1 MKLITKIN
9 EEEGLMSLYRFTN
22 LEDGA
27 KTYPLSLNLIING
40 VNSDEKYTGNY
51 IFKTL
56 NVKGRET
63 AHLGVKSRVIPGRH
77 GSKVIDSRLPERI
90 IGVKTLLRTSTNED
104 YRLFIDELSS
114 LLTSDE
120 LLKIEFTDEK
130 VFYRGYLTDVSS
142 AYENSNDN
150 ILEFTFTCYDP
161 FKYSKDTFKNTAY
174 ADNVSVVNNGT
185 HSTPFA
191 LEATA
196 LKDSPYFMVTDVENN
211 HFMIGE
217 DNEELELKNYSP
229 ALLTN
234 EFRDKLGFSRAGETE
249 SIPDR
254 YLGGTLGAS
263 FGQNPETWF
272 LNLNT
277 VKQDK
282 CWRGGAYSRSFNRT
296 AQNFRT
302 TFKINVHQR
311 DMGSGKIGQFIY
323 DENNR
328 LMFSVGY
335 QNVHSSKDSGRILFM
350 AYNEAGE
357 ERMLWGPQIPAK
369 LKRIKVLTIY
379 FRLERIGER
388 LIMSYWFYDDTNKE
402 GRHPHTLLQP
412 VKQHVF
418 NDSGKFYQRKVAST
432 KFGIFRGNGKHRL
445 LTALGLYMYE
455 LLDKPTDAVDY
466 IIKQGDIITLD
477 TQTKD
482 ISINGIP
489 MLKEKSLSSN
499 FFELQSG
506 LTNLLIAPE
515 ETFDTVVKWR
525 DRYK

>member
-1 MKLITKIN
+1 MIKVRKL
-9 EEEGLMSLYRFTN
+9 E
-22 LEDGA
+22 
-27 KTYPLSLNLIING
+27 ING
-40 VNSDEKYTGNY
+40 ETLPNLYVGGELELP
-51 IFKTL
+51 IF
-56 NVKGRET
+56 NVKTES
-63 AHLGVKSRVIPGRH
+63 LSVPGRAGAVFKERLTEQLQH
-77 GSKVIDSRLPERI
+77 TITLIYRNRLEQLSAAEIGDKVVKFIDKGLSEIRI
-90 IGVKTLLRTSTNED
+90 TDQDWIWYGYIDGPFNISVDTNGFAEFDVVITLLNP
-104 YRLFIDELSS
+104 YR
-114 LLTSDE
+114 
-120 LLKIEFTDEK
+120 
-130 VFYRGYLTDVSS
+130 
-142 AYENSNDN
+142 
-150 ILEFTFTCYDP
+150 
-161 FKYSKDTFKNTAY
+161 YSQDTYKNTASSD
-174 ADNVSVVNNGT
+174 AVTVVNKGT
-185 HSTPFA
+185 ASTPFT

-196 LKDSPYFMVTDVENN
+196 LKDSSYFLVTDVENN
-211 HFMIGE
+211 HFMIGD
-217 DNEELELKNYSP
+217 DNEEVELKNYSP

-234 EFRDKLGFSRAGETE
+234 EFRDKVGFSRASASE

-282 CWRGGAYSRSFNRT
+282 GWRGGAYSRSFNRT

-328 LMFSVGY
+328 LMFSMGY

-379 FRLERIGER
+379 FRLERIDDR

-412 VKQHVF
+412 VKTHTF
-418 NDSGKFYQRKVAST
+418 NDSGKFYQRKIAST
-432 KFGIFRGNGKHRL
+432 KIGIFRGDGNHRL
-445 LTALGLYMYE
+445 LTALGVHMYE
-455 LLDKPTDAVDY
+455 LLDKPGNSADY

-482 ISINGIP
+482 ISINGVP

-499 FFELQSG
+499 FFELNSG

-515 ETFDTVVKWR
+515 NTFDTVVKWR